1 MSLFDRIRDLFRQKV
16 TAAIDKA
23 EDPREALELA
33 YRRQLE
39 QLQQVRRSVA
49 DVLTSQK
56 RLEIEAGQLSNSE
69 ARLRTEAAGAVGRGD
84 ENEARRL
91 LIRAGTSR
99 VARERLERHIA
110 EIKEQLSSLE
120 DLVSQLASRVDA
132 FRAQKEMARAQYT
145 ASSASVKAGEAL
157 TGLSGDMQDVGP
169 MVERARAKLYDLQ
182 ARASAVGELAERA
195 SAADT
200 QSLGAD
206 EDRLSIA
213 TAADAELSALKR
225 QLNP

>member
-1 MSLFDRIRDLFRQKV
+1 VSLFDRIKDLFRQKV
-16 TAAIDKA
+16 TAAIDKV

-56 RLEIEAGQLSNSE
+56 RLEIEAGQLSSS
-69 ARLRTEAAGAVGRGD
+69 
-84 ENEARRL
+84 EARRL

-195 SAADT
+195 SSADAG
-200 QSLGAD
+200 SLEAD
-206 EDRLSIA
+206 QDRLSIA